1 MNQDLANACDRGKVT
16 GPGGAILAAMA
27 SRGHI
32 LVVDD
37 ERAIRRLLR
46 MYLSDAGFTVAEAG
60 DGLDAVAQVQRGGID
75 LVLLDLML
83 PEIDGFE
90 VCRRIRDLGNV
101 PVVMI
106 TARSEEAHRVT
117 GLELGAD
124 DYVTKPFS
132 PIEVV
137 ARVKAVLRRTSAPE
151 DPARVITAGDVEIE
165 PAARRVTRG
174 GREIELTRLE
184 FDLLNELAA
193 HPRVVYTRERLLEK
207 VWGYQS
213 AVGAKTVDVH
223 VANLRRKMGE
233 DIGIVAVRG
242 VGYKIEPVK

>member
-1 MNQDLANACDRGKVT
+1 
-16 GPGGAILAAMA
+16 MA

-46 MYLSDAGFTVAEAG
+46 MYLTDAGFTVTEAA
-60 DGLDAVAQVQRGGID
+60 DGNEALDQVRRGGID
-75 LVLLDLML
+75 LVLLDLMI
-83 PEIDGFE
+83 PEVDGFE
-90 VCRRIRDLGNV
+90 VTRRLREIASI
-101 PVVMI
+101 PVIMV

-137 ARVKAVLRRTSAPE
+137 ARVKAVLRRTTGEPE
-151 DPARVITAGDVEIE
+151 AQRTLGFGDIEIE
-165 PAARRVTRG
+165 PAARRVTRAG
-174 GREIELTRLE
+174 NEVELTRLE
-184 FDLLNELAA
+184 FDLLAELAA

-213 AVGAKTVDVH
+213 PVGAKTVDVH
-223 VANLRRKMGE
+223 VANLRRKLG
-233 DIGIVAVRG
+233 DDLGIVAVRG
-242 VGYKIEPVK
+242 VGYKLEPGR

>member
-1 MNQDLANACDRGKVT
+1 
-16 GPGGAILAAMA
+16 MA
-27 SRGHI
+27 SKGHI

-46 MYLSDAGFTVAEAG
+46 MYLSDAGFTVAEAADG
-60 DGLDAVAQVQRGGID
+60 DQALEQVRRGGID
-75 LVLLDLML
+75 LMLLDLMI
-83 PEIDGFE
+83 PGVDGFE
-90 VCRRIRDLGNV
+90 VTRRLREIANI
-101 PVVMI
+101 PVIMV
-106 TARSEEAHRVT
+106 TARTEEAHRVT

-137 ARVKAVLRRTSAPE
+137 ARVKAVLRRVSGEQETQRTI
-151 DPARVITAGDVEIE
+151 RVNDIEIE
-165 PAARRVTRG
+165 PAARRVEKG
-174 GREIELTRLE
+174 GEEIELTRLE
-184 FDLLNELAA
+184 FDLLAELAA

-223 VANLRRKMGE
+223 VANLRRKLG
-233 DIGIVAVRG
+233 DGLGIVAVRG
-242 VGYKIEPVK
+242 VGYKMEPER

>member
-1 MNQDLANACDRGKVT
+1 MG
-16 GPGGAILAAMA
+16 
-27 SRGHI
+27 SRGHV

-37 ERAIRRLLR
+37 ERGIRRLLY
-46 MYLSDAGFTVAEAG
+46 MYLTDAGYTVAEAV
-60 DGLDAVAQVQRGGID
+60 DGRDALAQVRQGGID

-83 PEIDGFE
+83 PEVDGFE
-90 VCRRIRDLGNV
+90 VTRRLREITNV
-101 PVVMI
+101 PVIMI

-132 PIEVV
+132 PLEVV
-137 ARVKAVLRRTSAPE
+137 ARVRAVLRRA
-151 DPARVITAGDVEIE
+151 AGDTVATRIITVDDIEIE
-165 PAARRVTRG
+165 PESRRVTRG
-174 GREIELTRLE
+174 GHEVELTRLE
-184 FDLLNELAA
+184 FDLLTELAT
-193 HPRVVYTRERLLEK
+193 HPRMVFTRERLLEK

-223 VANLRRKMGE
+223 VANLRRKLGD

-242 VGYKIEPVK
+242 IGYKIESGR

>member
-1 MNQDLANACDRGKVT
+1 
-16 GPGGAILAAMA
+16 MA

-37 ERAIRRLLR
+37 ERSIRRLLH
-46 MYLSDAGFTVAEAG
+46 MYLTDAGYTVTEAA
-60 DGLDAVAQVQRGGID
+60 DGREALAQIRQGGID

-90 VCRRIRDLGNV
+90 VTRRLRDLANV
-101 PVVMI
+101 PVIMI
-106 TARSEEAHRVT
+106 TARGEEAHRVT

-132 PIEVV
+132 PLEVV
-137 ARVKAVLRRTSAPE
+137 ARVRAVLRRTGG
-151 DPARVITAGDVEIE
+151 DGITTRSIAIDDIVIE
-165 PAARRVTRG
+165 PESRRVTRAG
-174 GREIELTRLE
+174 VEIELTRLE
-184 FDLLNELAA
+184 FDLLAELAG
-193 HPRVVYTRERLLEK
+193 HPRIVFTRERLLEK

-223 VANLRRKMGE
+223 IANLRRKLGE
-233 DIGIVAVRG
+233 DVGIVAVRG
-242 VGYKIEPVK
+242 VGYKFESGR